1 MNRSQAIN
9 VDAATIIG
17 DAAEKRGARAVC
29 KCGRARSAAERAV
42 VARRLARDANTGVR
56 PMSILD
62 KIAAAVTP
70 MASEEERAQARRSA
84 EELSENN
91 DWLGQILDHH
101 RQIETAF
108 DRALNAE
115 GAHERQEAASGLA
128 LILMAH
134 SNAEEAVIYPALV
147 EGSSKAHTTM
157 AYEEQAAAK
166 INMAILESLDP
177 MSQEWRDKL
186 EHIQGAVLQH
196 VYQEESSWFPDVVR
210 NVPTDKQQLMTK
222 RYSEEFGRN
231 SGVSQA
237 NQPSQVAHIA

>member
-1 MNRSQAIN
+1 
-9 VDAATIIG
+9 
-17 DAAEKRGARAVC
+17 
-29 KCGRARSAAERAV
+29 
-42 VARRLARDANTGVR
+42 
-56 PMSILD
+56 MSLLD

-70 MASEEERAQARRSA
+70 MSSAEERSNARRSA
-84 EELSENN
+84 EQLSQGD
-91 DWLGQILDHH
+91 DWLGQVLDHH
-101 RQIETAF
+101 RQIEAGF
-108 DRALNAE
+108 DRALNATDAQ
-115 GAHERQEAASGLA
+115 GRTKAATDLA
-128 LILMAH
+128 VILMAH

-210 NVPTDKQQLMTK
+210 NVAADKQQLITK
-222 RYSEEFGRN
+222 RYSEEFNRN
-231 SGVSQA
+231 SGIRA
-237 NQPSQVAHIA
+237 GENQPSQVAHIA